1 MKIIIFL
8 ILISSCIYSQ
18 NDGVK
23 TPVYTDY
30 KNDSSFINFGKLKND
45 VAKAQITSLKKGA
58 LLVRLKTNNQTI
70 SKLKQAGNNDLA
82 TQLEREQ
89 AIKNKIIIYSYL
101 LEFKFCP
108 VYFFY
113 SDYSDSVKHK
123 SLNGIFVDTT
133 LSINSTIVCNE
144 SFYMIADNRSIIY
157 NSSLGLVPENKTRL
171 VSENGTASRDVAIA
185 VKNSQFIQVHK
196 PFPYFQIKS
205 TSLSSANETTNN
217 LKNTLFNL
225 YVQLQKEKISMSEFK
240 DYKKFKGSVYL
251 FDEALEAFYKENESY
266 IIPSHIKE
274 YIY

>member
-1 MKIIIFL
+1 MRL
-8 ILISSCIYSQ
+8 ILFFLFISLCIYSQ
-18 NDGVK
+18 NNGVK
-23 TPVYTDY
+23 TPVYNDY
-30 KNDSSFINFGKLKND
+30 KSDSSFINFSKLKND
-45 VAKAQITSLKKGA
+45 VARAQIVSLKKGA

-70 SKLKQAGNNDLA
+70 LKLKQTGNSDLA
-82 TQLEREQ
+82 IQLEREQ

-101 LEFKFCP
+101 LEFKFCH

-123 SLNGIFVDTT
+123 SLNGVFVDTT
-133 LSINSTIVCNE
+133 LALNPNINCNQ
-144 SFYMIADNRSIIY
+144 SFYMIADNRTVVY
-157 NSSLGLVPENKTRL
+157 NSSLGLVPQSKTHL
-171 VSENGTASRDVAIA
+171 VSENGTSSREVAIA

-205 TSLSSANETTNN
+205 TSLSNANETTNN

-251 FDEALEAFYKENESY
+251 FNQALETFYKENETYS
-266 IIPSHIKE
+266 IPLHIKQ